1 MKKGRHQKIGSLNP
15 ADIAPSGLSFALA
28 CCIYRGRPQAD
39 LTDIHDPS
47 LLPSDR
53 SLSKRDSPR
62 PIESR
67 DGHSHSHTKTT
78 LIIDS
83 RPIRADKN
91 SSGRA
96 PRPSLSESH
105 QFQFAASS
113 YYSVFQFFSLF
124 PEQNTGCRGRLLR
137 RPPFAHG
144 FVGLQTAGCTLQ
156 LWAAA
161 LVLDRFPCRPER
173 RDAAVSVRPAWSWA
187 GDLSRSIIH
196 TVAGVAYSPGW
207 KGKRNQ
213 YLATDMISDAE
224 PIIPF
229 HPASRKV
236 RPQLCLSSASAPCAN
251 RALSSKSTLSLAG
264 RSAVC
269 GLRLHIGVPR
279 NPHPVLVQGALSR

>member
-15 ADIAPSGLSFALA
+15 ADIAPFGLSFALA
-28 CCIYRGRPQAD
+28 CCIYQGRPQAD

-53 SLSKRDSPR
+53 SLSKRASPS
-62 PIESR
+62 PIENR
-67 DGHSHSHTKTT
+67 DSHCHSHTKTT

-83 RPIRADKN
+83 RPIRAGKN

-105 QFQFAASS
+105 QFQFAASAS
-113 YYSVFQFFSLF
+113 FQFFSLF
-124 PEQNTGCRGRLLR
+124 PEQNTGRRGRLLR
-137 RPPFAHG
+137 SPPFAHG
-144 FVGLQTAGCTLQ
+144 FVGLQTARCTLQ

-187 GDLSRSIIH
+187 GDLSRSI
-196 TVAGVAYSPGW
+196 AGVAYSTSW
-207 KGKRNQ
+207 KGKRNTQ
-213 YLATDMISDAE
+213 YLATDMISDVE

-236 RPQLCLSSASAPCAN
+236 RPQLCLC
-251 RALSSKSTLSLAG
+251 TLCQSRIIIIKVDALAG
-264 RSAVC
+264 WKVC
-269 GLRLHIGVPR
+269 GLHIGVPR
-279 NPHPVLVQGALSR
+279 NPHTVLVQGALSR

>member
-15 ADIAPSGLSFALA
+15 ADIAPFGLSFALA

-53 SLSKRDSPR
+53 SLSKRDSPG

-67 DGHSHSHTKTT
+67 DGHSHTKTT

-113 YYSVFQFFSLF
+113 YSSSSACF
-124 PEQNTGCRGRLLR
+124 PNKIRAAEVVSSEAR
-137 RPPFAHG
+137 R
-144 FVGLQTAGCTLQ
+144 
-156 LWAAA
+156 
-161 LVLDRFPCRPER
+161 
-173 RDAAVSVRPAWSWA
+173 S
-187 GDLSRSIIH
+187 H
-196 TVAGVAYSPGW
+196 TVSSDCRLQAARCSCGQRRLCS
-207 KGKRNQ
+207 
-213 YLATDMISDAE
+213 TD
-224 PIIPF
+224 
-229 HPASRKV
+229 SRAV
-236 RPQLCLSSASAPCAN
+236 QRDGTLLS
-251 RALSSKSTLSLAG
+251 
-264 RSAVC
+264 VC
-269 GLRLHIGVPR
+269 GQP
-279 NPHPVLVQGALSR
+279 GAGQAICRDP

>member
-113 YYSVFQFFSLF
+113 YSIIPVLQLVSRTKYGLPRSSPPKAAVRTRF
-124 PEQNTGCRGRLLR
+124 R
-137 RPPFAHG
+137 R
-144 FVGLQTAGCTLQ
+144 TADCTLH
-156 LWAAA
+156 AA
-161 LVLDRFPCRPER
+161 RCSCGQR
-173 RDAAVSVRPAWSWA
+173 RLCSTDSRAVQRD
-187 GDLSRSIIH
+187 GTLLS
-196 TVAGVAYSPGW
+196 
-207 KGKRNQ
+207 
-213 YLATDMISDAE
+213 
-224 PIIPF
+224 
-229 HPASRKV
+229 
-236 RPQLCLSSASAPCAN
+236 
-251 RALSSKSTLSLAG
+251 
-264 RSAVC
+264 VC
-269 GLRLHIGVPR
+269 GQP
-279 NPHPVLVQGALSR
+279 GAGQAICRDPSSIQ